1 VLVVVAC
8 TPVAGWASATTPA
21 SADSVSQLRAS
32 IDHVAQQ
39 WFDAQAEVQRLD
51 HEITANEQRLR
62 DLERRAHDLQL
73 EATERA
79 VDMYVGKPNRIV
91 DVLAGDSAIDSARR
105 VELIE
110 RANAKS
116 SETFDALTDLMHE
129 LRVQRTVLVHQRDEQ
144 RDAVASLANYRATLD
159 AQLRDARAAA
169 LAAARAKAAKQAAAA
184 RAAAAKQA
192 ASAGNRTTAAPTPV
206 DSTPVN
212 APAATLPLVVPAP
225 AAPAGVHPMHDHPFL
240 VCTRNRES
248 RGNYGVVSS
257 SGLYY
262 GAYQFLRR
270 TWDVTAIHAGRS
282 SLVGVLPNT
291 ASQYDQDDLA
301 WSLYQWQGNAPWGG
315 RC

>member
-8 TPVAGWASATTPA
+8 APVLGWSASTTPA

-51 HEITANEQRLR
+51 DDIAAHAQRLR
-62 DLERRAHDLQL
+62 DLERRAKQLQR
-73 EATERA
+73 EATARA
-79 VDMYVGKPNRIV
+79 VDMYVGKPNHVV
-91 DVLAGDSAIDSARR
+91 DVLAGASAIDSARR

-116 SETFDALTDLMHE
+116 NETFDALSDLMHE
-129 LRVQRTVLVHQRDEQ
+129 LRSQRAALVKQRNEQ
-144 RDAVASLANYRATLD
+144 RNAVASLARSRATLD
-159 AQLRDARAAA
+159 VQLKEARAIAAAQARARAAK
-169 LAAARAKAAKQAAAA
+169 LAASR
-184 RAAAAKQA
+184 RAAAKQ
-192 ASAGNRTTAAPTPV
+192 SAKTAGGSVAVGRAPV
-206 DSTPVN
+206 DT
-212 APAATLPLVVPAP
+212 PAATPAP
-225 AAPAGVHPMHDHPFL
+225 APPVAVAPPPSPGVHPMHDHPFL

-248 RGNYGVVSS
+248 RGNYGVVSA

-262 GAYQFLRR
+262 GAYQFMRQ
-270 TWDVTAIHAGRS
+270 TWDVTAIHAGRN

-291 ASQYDQDDLA
+291 ASEYDQDDIA
-301 WSLYQWQGNAPWGG
+301 WALYQWQGNAPWGG